1 MATQTPA
8 STDQANW
15 SIRGGSPQRG
25 KPLAG
30 SPTVLAVFSFLALL
44 LLLAAVSRFGAD
56 FTRRSRPLLDVDMSR
71 LSPKPLNQHEVKSE
85 GGKIYVLMKV

>member
-15 SIRGGSPQRG
+15 SIRGGSPQR
-25 KPLAG
+25 LAG

-56 FTRRSRPLLDVDMSR
+56 FTRRSRPLRDVDMSR